1 MALDFRLQRRQYLK
15 EIKKILKRGGEDGN
29 EHPLMMY
36 RPVDI
41 KFVALGGQSKI
52 FSFHSETLERDMI
65 LKLYD
70 WKYSR

>member
-1 MALDFRLQRRQYLK
+1 MALDFRLQRKQYLK
-15 EIKKILKRGGEDGN
+15 EIRKFLKVGGEGGN

-36 RPVDI
+36 RPTDI
-41 KFVALGGQSKI
+41 RFVALGGQSKI
-52 FSFHSETLERDMI
+52 FSFHSETLERDLI